1 MDVVEGRWRDALS
14 PVGFAVVFWGFGW
27 AGEYRCL
34 LICEA
39 RAPGRGHWR
48 CLALTGIGVRVLF
61 LLDSVPEQLSAS
73 TMARRALRINEDSM
87 PRRDR

>member
-1 MDVVEGRWRDALS
+1 M
-14 PVGFAVVFWGFGW
+14 
-27 AGEYRCL
+27 
-34 LICEA
+34 
-39 RAPGRGHWR
+39 
-48 CLALTGIGVRVLF
+48 ALTGIGVRVLF